1 MTINDFDGE
10 YRFLSNFYPDNHD
23 TLEHKYQAA
32 KTDDPEE
39 KAKILGAPTPGL
51 SKKAGRKATMRA
63 DWDDIKVSV
72 MRELLAEKFSDPE
85 LRQKLLDTGDNEL
98 VEGNYWHDT
107 FWGVCTGTKKCRY
120 GPHEPTGDNWLGRLL
135 MELRTNM
142 KEEVMTNE
150 EFREEARMRAN
161 PQYKAHPHL
170 AELEEAVSDSALAFL
185 WQGGDPAEVPVA
197 EAEVPAETPE
207 EPVEASQ
214 EPKVIMVAGERIAS
228 SQIVLDALE
237 STFTRFL
244 AKFPKGSG
252 LFGGAKGPDYLA
264 AKGAHNIGMPYA
276 LEIPHELYHST
287 YHKDISDANWAKMLE
302 FATEVNYT
310 VPATKKWAIAH
321 NFRRNEVMVH
331 KADIH
336 VVVSFKEPNE
346 LVRTEDKGGT
356 RACVKSMMRQRKLVV
371 LWINAETGE
380 SQWVRLDP
388 TLG

>member
-32 KTDDPEE
+32 KTDDPKE
-39 KAKILGAPTPGL
+39 KARILGAPTPGK
-51 SKKAGRKATMRA
+51 SKSAGRKATMRA

-107 FWGVCTGTKKCRY
+107 FWGVCTGTKKCRR

-135 MELRTNM
+135 MELRTNI
-142 KEEVMTNE
+142 KEEDMTNE

-185 WQGGDPAEVPVA
+185 WQGGDPAEVPSKA
-197 EAEVPAETPE
+197 PE
-207 EPVEASQ
+207 IAQEPVEEHQ
-214 EPKVIMVAGERIAS
+214 VITVTGHRKVNGQA
-228 SQIVLDALE
+228 VLDALKE
-237 STFTRFL
+237 AFTKFL
-244 AKFPKGSG
+244 VKYPNGTG
-252 LFGGAKGPDYLA
+252 VFGGAKGADYLA
-264 AKGAHNIGMPYA
+264 AKAAKTVGMPYA
-276 LEIPHELYHST
+276 LEIPHEKYHSEG
-287 YHKDISDANWAKMLE
+287 YPNDISDENWDLMLAH
-302 FATEVNYT
+302 ATEVNYS
-310 VPATKKWAIAH
+310 VPATKEWDWRH
-321 NFRRNEVMVH
+321 NFTRNEKMIH
-331 KADIH
+331 KATICI
-336 VVVSFKEPNE
+336 VVSELEPNE
-346 LVRTEDKGGT
+346 LAKRPKGGT
-356 RACVKSMMRQRKLVV
+356 RAGVKTMIRQGHTVA
-371 LWINAETGE
+371 LWINSETGE
-380 SQWVRLDP
+380 SQWVRLNP